1 MPNAARLGDP
11 IGHSPTMSWL
21 LTGLLIGAG
30 IAIAAVAIVGTG
42 GLAAA
47 AIVGGAAAAG
57 AGLGEFLSTMS
68 WAPKDVVG
76 KIISGSANVFIN
88 GLAAARAHVDKAEC
102 SKHPKPPK
110 VLATGSGNVYI
121 NGMPA
126 VRVGDKTA
134 CSADV
139 TDGSGNVY
147 IGGGTQ
153 QTDDIAPEDLVPGWV
168 HAALFVVGIG
178 SAVVLA
184 GPIVAGLGLAGGLG
198 GGALGSWAGGKL
210 FGEGSDGQKWSML
223 AGAVVGG
230 GVGGRG
236 GSMAANKFASKPT
249 VSLYGFR
256 GAGSVDDLAGPNAP
270 HPYTVTG
277 HVGYSFD
284 GGKTIYGFGPS
295 VPKGMSG
302 YEAVQS
308 LRNKAAYPGQITDDT
323 VIFRSVATKPAI
335 GRDGK
340 PQVVIEQKIP
350 MSKAEFDAAKARHDA
365 IGLNKP
371 MDDVL
376 YGFPNEGACTFNCAT
391 FPSKIG
397 IPIPEKSGNLRNY
410 IPNLE
415 QQGEVWVP

>member
-76 KIISGSANVFIN
+76 EIISGSANVFVN

-110 VLATGSGNVYI
+110 VLATGSGNVYV

-139 TDGSGNVY
+139 TDGSANVY

-153 QTDDIAPEDLVPGWV
+153 QTDEIAPEDLVPGWV
-168 HAALFVVGIG
+168 HAALLVVGVG

-184 GPIVAGLGLAGGLG
+184 GPIVAAFGLAGGLG
-198 GGALGSWAGGKL
+198 GGALGGWAGGKL

-223 AGAVVGG
+223 AGSLAGGWAGVKGGQGLANRAIPMPLSDRQGFVKGGLPGVKEAANNRLAVARNVAEERANQINQAAKTDFPNGRKPLKTSAVVDRRT
-230 GVGGRG
+230 GRVYQDDSG
-236 GSMAANKFASKPT
+236 YPHHENIHPKIQSRIPDPSKEKWVPQNCAEFKAVNKALRDGARIDDLEIYTVDSKTLAPAHRCKNCLVT
-249 VSLYGFR
+249 TR
-256 GAGSVDDLAGPNAP
+256 GAKVFTDL
-270 HPYTVTG
+270 
-277 HVGYSFD
+277 
-284 GGKTIYGFGPS
+284 
-295 VPKGMSG
+295 
-302 YEAVQS
+302 
-308 LRNKAAYPGQITDDT
+308 
-323 VIFRSVATKPAI
+323 
-335 GRDGK
+335 
-340 PQVVIEQKIP
+340 
-350 MSKAEFDAAKARHDA
+350 
-365 IGLNKP
+365 
-371 MDDVL
+371 
-376 YGFPNEGACTFNCAT
+376 
-391 FPSKIG
+391 
-397 IPIPEKSGNLRNY
+397 
-410 IPNLE
+410 LE
-415 QQGEVWVP
+415 SSHE